1 MRRWSRSP
9 IQQNH
14 DETGSFLPVSFVFGR
29 IVRDSFATIARRARS
44 IIRVEAAV
52 VGPALGAKSPMDVI
66 EGIIRACVT
75 LAVILIVIG
84 AIAALFM
91 IVFGI
96 ATGIDDRIQD

>member
-1 MRRWSRSP
+1 
-9 IQQNH
+9 
-14 DETGSFLPVSFVFGR
+14 
-29 IVRDSFATIARRARS
+29 
-44 IIRVEAAV
+44 
-52 VGPALGAKSPMDVI
+52 MDVI
-66 EGIIRACVT
+66 EGILRAGVT